1 MRESVDTLSGTA
13 GVAYAELCCATNFT
27 FLLGA
32 SHPEEMVR
40 RARDLGY
47 RALAITDDCSLAGV
61 VRAWQAG
68 KELGLPVLIGTQVRI
83 EEGLRLTILVRN
95 REGYSALCRLIT
107 HARRSADK
115 GRYRLTQA
123 DLHGHAWGGLPGCEV
138 LWHLEP
144 GAYAKNRDREWSS
157 WILRQF
163 PRDAVYLA
171 VALLRTP
178 EDSDLLVR
186 ARRLQRDLGLSV
198 VACGDVVMHVRGR
211 RALQDVLTALRF
223 KSTLADAADA
233 LAPNGERHL
242 REPADLAALYPRAW
256 LDAAVGVST
265 RCGFQLDEVV
275 YDYPSD
281 VIPPGITR
289 SSCLRHWVEAGCR
302 ERWPGGTPVRVLQQ
316 IERELGIIAELGY
329 EAYFLTVHDLVRFA
343 RSRGILCQ
351 GRGSAANSAVC
362 YALGITAVD
371 PARANMLFERFISK
385 ERNEPPDIDVDF
397 EHERREEV
405 IQYLYQRYGRERAA
419 LAATVIRYRRRSA
432 LRDVGRALGISRA
445 RLDALTANMAWWDQG
460 IPEERLRE
468 AGIDPQGTLAR
479 QWRTLAEALRGFPR
493 HLSQHTG
500 GFVIA
505 AGRLDECVPIENAAM
520 PGRTVIQWDKDDL
533 DAMGFLK
540 IDVLALGMLSCMRR
554 SLELLALHRGC
565 EWGLADIP
573 AEDKAVYRMLT
584 AADTVGVFQIESRAQ
599 MSMLPRLAPR
609 SFYDLVIE
617 IAIVRPG
624 PIQGQM
630 VHPYLRRRQG
640 LEAVDY
646 PNQEVKRVL
655 ERTLGIPIFQ
665 EQVIEL
671 AMVAAGFSAGEADGL
686 RRAIGAWR
694 RSGALADYRE
704 RLLRG
709 MEQRGFPKPF
719 AERIY
724 QQILGFGEYG
734 FPESHA
740 ASFALI
746 TYVSAWFKCHE
757 PALFACALLN
767 SQPMGFY
774 APAQIIADAR
784 RHGVEVRPVDIN
796 KSQAES
802 TLEPRSV
809 SDHWP
814 SVATKR
820 PGTGTDLALRLGFN
834 RIRGLHTETMERIV
848 GARAQGAFGSIAELV
863 RRTGLERSELTK
875 LARAGG
881 LACLAG
887 HRHLAHWEAR
897 AVEPSLPL
905 FPESG
910 AVNSKRVV
918 PLLPVPTVAEDV
930 AQDYASTGL
939 SLGPHPLKLLR
950 AHPGMGRIPTAQ
962 ALIDG
967 GARLHA
973 RHIGLVITRQRPGSA
988 NGTVF
993 LTLEDE
999 SGVLNV
1005 IVWASLV
1012 ESFRQEILTARLLE
1026 VHGELQ
1032 QSGGVTHLLAQR
1044 LMDRSEWLGELVLR
1058 SRDFG

>member
-1 MRESVDTLSGTA
+1 MTDSAEILDGAS

-32 SHPEEMVR
+32 SHPEEMVQ
-40 RARDLGY
+40 RARELGY
-47 RALAITDDCSLAGV
+47 RALAITDACSLAGA

-68 KELGLPVLIGTQVRI
+68 RQLGLLVHVGTQVRLV
-83 EEGLRLTILVRN
+83 EGPRLTILARN
-95 REGYSALCRLIT
+95 REGYRALCRLIT
-107 HARRSADK
+107 YARRSADK
-115 GRYRLTQA
+115 GHYRLTQA
-123 DLHGHAWGGLPGCEV
+123 DLHAHDWGSLPGCEV

-144 GAYAKNRDREWSS
+144 GTDAKHRDREWSA
-157 WILRQF
+157 WVLQQF
-163 PRDAVYLA
+163 PRDIVHLA

-178 EDSDLLVR
+178 EDSSLVAR
-186 ARRLQRDLGLSV
+186 ALALQRDTGLSV

-211 RALQDVLTALRF
+211 RALQDVLTALRL
-223 KSTLADAADA
+223 KSTLAEAADA

-242 REPADLAALYPRAW
+242 RELADLVALHPREW
-256 LDAAVGVST
+256 LDATVAVSA
-265 RCGFQLDEVV
+265 RCHFQLDEVV

-281 VIPPGITR
+281 VIPAGIQP
-289 SSCLRHWVEAGCR
+289 SSWLRQLVEAGCR
-302 ERWPGGTPVRVLQQ
+302 ERWPSGTPPRVWQQ

-343 RSRGILCQ
+343 RGRGILCQ

-445 RLDALTANMAWWDQG
+445 RLDALTANMAWWDEG

-468 AGIDPQGTLAR
+468 AGIDPQGNLAR
-479 QWRTLAEALRGFPR
+479 QWRTLAETLRGFPR

-505 AGRLDECVPIENAAM
+505 AGRLDECIPIENAAM

-554 SLELLALHRGC
+554 ALELLAMHRGRK
-565 EWGLADIP
+565 WGLADIP
-573 AEDKAVYRMLT
+573 SEDKAVYRMLC

-599 MSMLPRLAPR
+599 MSMLPRLCPR

-646 PNQEVKRVL
+646 PNLEVKRVL

-704 RLLRG
+704 RLLHG
-709 MEQRGFPKPF
+709 MEQRGFPKAF

-796 KSQAES
+796 RSLVES
-802 TLEPRSV
+802 SLEARSAGHDW
-809 SDHWP
+809 SAG
-814 SVATKR
+814 SAKR
-820 PGTGTDLALRLGFN
+820 RGPGTDLALRLGLN
-834 RIRGLHTETMERIV
+834 RIRGLHLDTMQSIV
-848 GARAQGAFGSIAELV
+848 SARVQGAFGSIQELV
-863 RRTGLERSELTK
+863 NRTGIERSTLAR
-875 LARAGG
+875 LARAGA
-881 LACLAG
+881 LANLAG

-897 AVEPSLPL
+897 AVETSLPL

-910 AVNSKRVV
+910 ASDPKRVV

-939 SLGPHPLKLLR
+939 SLGPHPLLLLR
-950 AHPGMGRIPTAQ
+950 AQPAIARIPTAEV
-962 ALIDG
+962 LIHG
-967 GARLHA
+967 GARRHA

-1032 QSGGVTHLLAQR
+1032 QSEGVTHLLAQR
-1044 LMDRSEWLGELVLR
+1044 LIDRSEWLGDLVHQ

>member
-1 MRESVDTLSGTA
+1 MNAAEDIVNLTPGM
-13 GVAYAELCCATNFT
+13 AYAELCCSTNFS

-32 SHPEEMVR
+32 SHPEELVQ

-47 RALAITDDCSLAGV
+47 RALAITDVCSLAGV

-68 KELGLPVLIGTQVRI
+68 KQLGLPVLIGTQVRI
-83 EEGLRLTILVRN
+83 EEGLRLTFLARN

-115 GRYRLTQA
+115 GCYRLTQV
-123 DLHGHAWGGLPGCEV
+123 DLHAYDWGSVPGCEV

-144 GAYAKNRDREWSS
+144 GTDAKQRDREWCA
-157 WILRQF
+157 WIFRQF
-163 PRDAVYLA
+163 PRDAVHLA

-178 EDSDLLVR
+178 EDSDLLAR
-186 ARRLQRDLGLSV
+186 ARDLQRDTNLSV

-211 RALQDVLTALRF
+211 RALQDVLTALRL
-223 KSTLADAADA
+223 KSTLAEAADA

-242 REPADLAALYPRAW
+242 RAPVDLAALYPREW
-256 LDAAVGVST
+256 LDATVDVST

-281 VIPPGITR
+281 VIPMGIEP
-289 SSCLRHWVEAGCR
+289 SSWLRKLVGAGCR
-302 ERWPGGTPVRVLQQ
+302 ERWPGGTPTRVVQQ
-316 IERELGIIAELGY
+316 IERELGIISELGY

-405 IQYLYQRYGRERAA
+405 MQYLYQRYGRERAA
-419 LAATVIRYRRRSA
+419 LTATVIRYRRRSA
-432 LRDVGRALGISRA
+432 LRDVGRVLGISRA

-479 QWRTLAEALRGFPR
+479 QWRSLAETLRGFPR

-565 EWGLADIP
+565 QWGLADIP
-573 AEDKAVYRMLT
+573 AEDKAVYRMLS

-646 PNQEVKRVL
+646 PNREVKRVL

-709 MEQRGFPKPF
+709 MEQRGFPKAF

-796 KSQAES
+796 QSQVES
-802 TLEPRSV
+802 TLEPRS
-809 SDHWP
+809 SDDHRR
-814 SVATKR
+814 AGAAKR
-820 PGTGTDLALRLGFN
+820 PRSGTDLALRLGFN
-834 RIRGLHTETMERIV
+834 RIRGLQTETMRGIV
-848 GARAQGAFGSIAELV
+848 DARTHGVFGSIQELV
-863 RRTGLERSELTK
+863 QRTGIERGELAR
-875 LARAGG
+875 LARAGA
-881 LACLAG
+881 LARLAG

-897 AVEPSLPL
+897 AVESSLPL
-905 FPESG
+905 FAEPAALESQ
-910 AVNSKRVV
+910 RIV

-930 AQDYASTGL
+930 IQDYASTGL
-939 SLGPHPLKLLR
+939 SLGPHPLQLLR
-950 AHPGMGRIPTAQ
+950 AHPAIGRIPAAK
-962 ALIDG
+962 ALIQG
-967 GARLHA
+967 GARRHV

-999 SGVLNV
+999 TGVLNV
-1005 IVWASLV
+1005 IVWASFV

-1032 QSGGVTHLLAQR
+1032 QSEGVTHLLAQR
-1044 LMDRSEWLGELVLR
+1044 LIDRSEWLGELVLR